1 MIEKK
6 DKVILNKLLKTLTK
20 IINPQRKIE
29 EKPLVNE
36 KRGNMAQKE
45 DLSQK

>member
-20 IINPQRKIE
+20 IINPSRKKE

-36 KRGNMAQKE
+36 KRGNITQKE